1 MKIDQTLRI
10 ALLNSSDRGGGAERI
25 VSALRDGLS
34 DQGHRAHLWVGR
46 KRGKHPSKDIHLIPR
61 SNDEH
66 DAALRF
72 ANKGFFNL
80 GVPSSKRFC
89 NSDALHEIDIIH
101 LHNVHGHYFSVTDIP
116 DLATRAPL
124 VWTFH
129 DYFPISGGCAFPYEC
144 DRWLSQCGQCP
155 QLGQYPIATTFDRT
169 RRMQSIKRQF
179 FHHLPVT
186 IITPSTHLTRA
197 VEDSGMFAA
206 ADVRTIPY
214 GVDTT
219 IFYPDREES
228 RKKLDIS
235 NNRPVVMLAA
245 QGLDDPRKGLH
256 HAVEALRDVDVPDL
270 LILLIGGGEDHEI
283 VQSLGK
289 HEVRAMGY
297 VTDPVEMAR
306 MYAASDLFLFTSLAE
321 NYPCVVME
329 SMASGTAVLAFDIN
343 GVIEQMEDGLT
354 GFLVTTANTKNLAQ
368 AAQMLLTDRKKLI
381 ATGFNARQHACQQWK
396 IELFLDRHIKL
407 YQDIL
412 ERNRFDHRH
421 DTLAKKRTSIH
432 PSSSSK

>member
-10 ALLNSSDRGGGAERI
+10 VLLNSSDRGGGAERV
-25 VSALRDGLS
+25 VSALRDGLA
-34 DQGHRAHLWVGR
+34 DQGHHAHLWVGR

-61 SNDEH
+61 SKEEYET
-66 DAALRF
+66 ARRF

-89 NSDALHEIDIIH
+89 RSEALNDIDIIH

-116 DLATRAPL
+116 ELATRAPL

-129 DYFPISGGCAFPYEC
+129 DYFPISGGCAFPNEC

-169 RRMQSIKRQF
+169 RRMQAIKRQF
-179 FHHLPVT
+179 FHHVSVT
-186 IITPSTHLTRA
+186 IITPSSHLTRA

-228 RKKLDIS
+228 RKKLDIP

-256 HAVEALRDVDVPDL
+256 HAVEALRSVDIRDL
-270 LILLIGGGEDHEI
+270 LILLIGGGKDHEI
-283 VQSLGK
+283 VQSLGL

-329 SMASGTAVLAFDIN
+329 SMACGTAVLAFDIN
-343 GVIEQMEDGLT
+343 GVVEQIEDGLT
-354 GFLVTTANTKNLAQ
+354 GFLVTTGDTKGLAQ
-368 AAQMLLTDRKKLI
+368 AAQMLLTDRKK
-381 ATGFNARQHACQQWK
+381 TDCYRVQ
-396 IELFLDRHIKL
+396 
-407 YQDIL
+407 
-412 ERNRFDHRH
+412 
-421 DTLAKKRTSIH
+421 RTSTCLPAMGNRTFSRPTYKTLSGYSRAKTI
-432 PSSSSK
+432 